1 MGSEMCIRDRS
12 EGDTKYTELC
22 GKNNILVIEELGKGT
37 LKELE
42 YMFMQ
47 LKDLESEVSGII
59 CVQ

>member
-1 MGSEMCIRDRS
+1 MAF
-12 EGDTKYTELC
+12 
-22 GKNNILVIEELGKGT
+22 IEELGKGT